1 MTNKPDQPV
10 SEEDSVVQEDA
21 VADTPVAAPKATRKT
36 ASKSKVTAK
45 KAASKRASKPKAA
58 KSKRSKS
65 TARPVTPAPPPL
77 TLQELKEQ
85 GVQAKEELVSA
96 VLEPALEAAGSL
108 SQTIRDTIGGAFA
121 GLLSR
126 KRRD

>member
-1 MTNKPDQPV
+1 MEEVTPDR
-10 SEEDSVVQEDA
+10 VQEDA
-21 VADTPVAAPKATRKT
+21 IATDATAAKPKKVAAK
-36 ASKSKVTAK
+36 KSTKK
-45 KAASKRASKPKAA
+45 KAAVKRKPKTATSKRRKPTA
-58 KSKRSKS
+58 K
-65 TARPVTPAPPPL
+65 PVAPPPPPL
-77 TLQELKEQ
+77 TLSELKEQ
-85 GVQAKEELVSA
+85 GAQAKQELVSA

>member
-1 MTNKPDQPV
+1 MTNQPDQTV
-10 SEEDSVVQEDA
+10 NEEDSVVQEDA
-21 VADTPVAAPKATRKT
+21 VSADETAAKPKKVAAKKSPK
-36 ASKSKVTAK
+36 K
-45 KAASKRASKPKAA
+45 KAAVKRKATTA
-58 KSKRSKS
+58 KSKRSKP
-65 TARPVTPAPPPL
+65 TARPVAPPPPPL
-77 TLQELKEQ
+77 TLSELKEQ